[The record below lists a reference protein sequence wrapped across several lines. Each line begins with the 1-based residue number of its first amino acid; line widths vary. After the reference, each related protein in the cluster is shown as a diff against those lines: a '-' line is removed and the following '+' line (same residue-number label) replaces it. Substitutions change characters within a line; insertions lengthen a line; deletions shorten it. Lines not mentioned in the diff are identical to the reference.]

1 MKTAPASPTTPRR
14 WRRLLP
20 WAALIGLILVAQVL
34 LFVLTL
40 RHERDRLQERVDES
54 ALSAAA
60 ELRQRFAYQ
69 LQAVQALQWN
79 EPGGNGWRAEARE
92 LLRAQRTLLR
102 LERRRLSPSL
112 IEDSIDSPYSKPL
125 FAGSDGAAAGSSTP
139 PLPRDQLDL
148 DTQVACAAAQQRG
161 QPIWSRSYFVPQADG
176 IGLEAIDLCVPV
188 LQRGQAQGFIV
199 ASFTLAG
206 LLGELDAGLQRS
218 GELSLVEPDGTRL
231 ARTGAQRGAG
241 VFAAERVVDLPGAAL
256 VLRLDSAQAAPR
268 PIPNLAISLVLGLS
282 LALAGVVALLVNDV
296 RRRARAER
304 RLAEELALRR
314 AMENSLVAGLR
325 ARDLEGRITYV
336 NPAFCEMVGFSAAEL
351 VGRDTPPYW
360 PPEFSALYEA
370 RQAGLRSGGTQ
381 PPREGHETVFMRAG
395 GERFPVMV
403 YEAPLLDANGRQSGW
418 MSAVLDLSAQ
428 RRAEDLARQ
437 QQEKLQATARL
448 ATMGEMASMLSH
460 ELNQPLAA
468 IASYATGSLNLI
480 DDADGDGLPPLREAL
495 ARIAEQAGRAGRVIK
510 SVQDFVRRREQL
522 RAAVSCAELLDAVL
536 PLAGLQA
543 RKLGCRIETA
553 TIDPGWAVQCDRTM
567 IEQVL
572 LNLARNG
579 MQAMESNPPERERVL
594 RIALTRRGNF
604 VEFALTDR
612 GPGIAPEVA
621 ERLFT
626 PFFTTKREGMG
637 LGLSLCRTVVEQH
650 GGALDFDTLRDGS
663 GAPAGSRFR
672 FTLPQAPVG
681 AAAAPA
687 LEGSTA

>member
-1 MKTAPASPTTPRR
+1 MDGSTVSPGTPRR

-20 WAALIGLILVAQVL
+20 WAALIGLIVIAQAL

-40 RHERDRLQERVDES
+40 RHERDRLQESVDES
-54 ALSAAA
+54 ALAAAA
-60 ELRQRFAYQ
+60 ELRRHFAYQ
-69 LQAVQALQWN
+69 LQAVHALQWN
-79 EPGGNGWRAEARE
+79 EPGGDWHTEARA
-92 LLRAQRTLLR
+92 LLRAQRALLR
-102 LERRRLSPSL
+102 LERRGLAPGAV
-112 IEDSIDSPYSKPL
+112 DDAIDSPYASPL
-125 FAGSDGAAAGSSTP
+125 FAAAGIGAGAPSL
-139 PLPRDQLDL
+139 PLPRAQLDL
-148 DTQVACAAAQQRG
+148 DTWVACAAARRRG
-161 QPIWSRSYFVPQADG
+161 QPNWSRSYFVPQADG
-176 IGLEAIDLCVPV
+176 LGIEAIDLCVPV
-188 LQRGQAQGFIV
+188 LRGGQAQGFIV
-199 ASFTLAG
+199 ASFSLPG

-218 GELSLVEPDGTRL
+218 GELSLVEADGTRL
-231 ARTGAQRGAG
+231 ARSGSQRGAG
-241 VFAAERVVDLPGAAL
+241 VFVAERLLDLPGATL
-256 VLRLDSAQAAPR
+256 LLRLDSARTAPR
-268 PIPNLAISLVLGLS
+268 AIPNLAISLVLGLS

-304 RLAEELALRR
+304 RLAEELTLRR

-325 ARDLEGRITYV
+325 ARDLEGRISYV
-336 NPAFCEMVGFSAAEL
+336 NPAFCAMVGFSAAEL
-351 VGRDTPPYW
+351 VGRDAPPYW
-360 PPEFSALYEA
+360 PPEFRAHYEA
-370 RQAGLRSGGTQ
+370 RQAALRSGGTQ
-381 PPREGHETVFMRAG
+381 PPREGHETVFMHAG

-403 YEAPLLDANGRQSGW
+403 YEAPLLDADGRQSGW

-480 DDADGDGLPPLREAL
+480 DDADGAGLPPIREAL

-522 RAAVSCAELLDAVL
+522 REAVRCAELLDAVL

-543 RKLGCRIETA
+543 RKLGCRIEA
-553 TIDPGWAVQCDRTM
+553 ASIDPAWTVQCDRTM

-579 MQAMESNPPERERVL
+579 MQAMEANPPGRERVL
-594 RIALTRRGNF
+594 RIALARRGNF
-604 VEFALTDR
+604 IEFSIADR

-650 GGALDFDTLRDGS
+650 GGALDFDTPRDAG
-663 GAPAGSRFR
+663 GVPAGSRFR
-672 FTLPQAPVG
+672 FTLPCARVAADADAPQTQAS
-681 AAAAPA
+681 AA
-687 LEGSTA
+687 